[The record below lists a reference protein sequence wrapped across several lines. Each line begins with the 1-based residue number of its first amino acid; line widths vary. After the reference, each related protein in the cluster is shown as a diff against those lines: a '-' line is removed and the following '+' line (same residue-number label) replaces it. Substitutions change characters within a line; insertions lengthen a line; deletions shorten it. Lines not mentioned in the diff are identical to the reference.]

1 MTVKDDKFL
10 WTKRRR
16 RENVKRFGF
25 STRNTVTHKHPVTR
39 KKLIWI
45 PLKTSL
51 ISQFSQRTSQSYI
64 SEHSNLQVNYLATD
78 KPENLNYK
86 IYFKNSS
93 FIKRAEIAYKRW
105 DLKQIQIFCYKSWYF
120 KFGINFKCN
129 VTEVLLMTFK
139 TMLVFL
145 GKSSLLFMIKCKVWI
160 RNLIWYEIKDKCINL
175 F

>member
-1 MTVKDDKFL
+1 MSKDLGFQQETLLHINTLCKKKIDMNT
-10 WTKRRR
+10 TKDIAY
-16 RENVKRFGF
+16 F
-25 STRNTVTHKHPVTR
+25 SVFTTDLAT
-39 KKLIWI
+39 
-45 PLKTSL
+45 
-51 ISQFSQRTSQSYI
+51 YI
-64 SEHSNLQVNYLATD
+64 SEHSNLQVNYLATPTD

-93 FIKRAEIAYKRW
+93 CIKRAEIAYKRW

-120 KFGINFKCN
+120 KIGINFKCN